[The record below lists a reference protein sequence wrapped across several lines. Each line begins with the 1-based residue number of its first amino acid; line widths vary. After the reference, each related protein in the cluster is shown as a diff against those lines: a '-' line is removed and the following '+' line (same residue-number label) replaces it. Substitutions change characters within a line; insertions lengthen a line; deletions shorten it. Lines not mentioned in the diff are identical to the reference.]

1 MNRFLTTTALAL
13 MLGAAPALAQ
23 SPDAQGSP
31 PQEPNMQA
39 PMQPE
44 SPSAIPSEPNMKAPD
59 QSSEAPKVITPDKSA
74 ESTGSAQSTAQ
85 FLNEQK
91 TDDMLA
97 STIIGKSAYNS
108 QDESI
113 GEVNDLVTDRS
124 GKILAA
130 LIGVGGFLGIGEKDV
145 AVRFEDLKFARDESN
160 NVKVVLNLSK
170 ETLASAPDYKTLDEQ
185 AVVEG
190 SAKPEDTTKTY

>member
-1 MNRFLTTTALAL
+1 MNRFLSTTALAL

-23 SPDAQGSP
+23 SPETPSAP

-44 SPSAIPSEPNMKAPD
+44 SPSAIPSEPDMKAPD
-59 QSSEAPKVITPDKSA
+59 QSSEAPQVITPDKSA
-74 ESTGSAQSTAQ
+74 ESIGAKATGQ
-85 FLNEQK
+85 FLSEQK

-97 STIIGKSAYNS
+97 SAIIGKSAYNS

-145 AVRFEDLKFARDESN
+145 AVRFEDLKFARDEN
-160 NVKVVLNLSK
+160 NNLKVVLNINK
-170 ETLASAPDYKTLDEQ
+170 ETLASAPDYRTLDEQ
-185 AVVEG
+185 PVVEG
-190 SAKPEDTTKTY
+190 AAKPEDTTKTY

>member
-1 MNRFLTTTALAL
+1 MNRFLATTALAL
-13 MLGAAPALAQ
+13 LLGAAPALAQ
-23 SPDAQGSP
+23 SPDAPSSP
-31 PQEPNMQA
+31 PQEPGMQA

-44 SPSAIPSEPNMKAPD
+44 SPSAIPSEPAMKAPD
-59 QSSEAPKVITPDKSA
+59 QSSEATPILPDKSA
-74 ESTGSAQSTAQ
+74 KNLEQNAQ

-91 TDDMLA
+91 ADDILA
-97 STIIGKSAYNS
+97 STIIGKPAVNS

-113 GEVNDLVTDRS
+113 GDVNDLVTDRS

-145 AVRFEDLKFARDESN
+145 AVHFEDLKLTRDESN
-160 NVKVVLNLSK
+160 NTKVVLNVSK

-185 AVVEG
+185 PVVEG
-190 SAKPEDTTKTY
+190 SAKPNDTSRTY